1 MPISVTCAC
10 GRKLKAPDAAAGR
23 MAKCPECG
31 AAVPVP
37 DPARMPTAD
46 YPAKKA
52 AFEEMGRMGRE
63 MQGRA
68 LSVPIPAAPVQT
80 VHVLTAPAGR
90 AANGVGVASLVLGV
104 LALGVCWIP
113 FLGLLAWPLAAFALL
128 LGVVGLLV
136 AAFDGRSGF
145 GSPVGGIV
153 SGVVAVVLSFAVT
166 GLTSQAVSRASAG
179 RAKAARAARA
189 AKAPAKAPPRPIPDA
204 FAGAR

>member
-37 DPARMPTAD
+37 DPARM
-46 YPAKKA
+46 
-52 AFEEMGRMGRE
+52 
-63 MQGRA
+63 
-68 LSVPIPAAPVQT
+68 